1 MRFSSSVLVILVLP
15 LLAGCRCA
23 EEKVQE
29 EGVTKEDSVHA
40 KLDENGNVKIDYEK
54 EGDHDTVSLRPGDRV
69 AWTCDGC
76 PPGTQFAV
84 QDLHLLVDLEQVVE
98 TLGEGPPPGQADPQA
113 EFQELSRELE
123 SAPVPGEGDA
133 RKTLIEGKIALRWLG
148 DGLLVVTRDLQEQA
162 AVEPV
167 EWAPP
172 DVFVDAGERIL
183 SGPVP
188 KDVVHGV
195 WKFTWKVRLRGKPG
209 EDKWDPHLYTDNPN
223 P

>member
-40 KLDENGNVKIDYEK
+40 TLDQNGQVVIAEEK
-54 EGDHDTVSLRPGDRV
+54 EEDHDTVSLRPGDRV

-84 QDLHLLVDLEQVVE
+84 QHLHLLVDLEQVVE
-98 TLGEGPPPGQADPQA
+98 TLMKPPNLDEADLGELQKLCRD
-113 EFQELSRELE
+113 LE
-123 SAPVPGEGDA
+123 SAPAQEEARTSELFMKGRISFRRVGDA
-133 RKTLIEGKIALRWLG
+133 IFA
-148 DGLLVVTRDLQEQA
+148 TRDLQEQA

-188 KDVVHGV
+188 KDVAHGV
-195 WKFTWKVRLRGKPG
+195 WKFTWKVRLEGKG
-209 EDKWDPHLYTDNPN
+209 EDEWDPHLYTDNPN